1 MITRLDKIERIV
13 QKGTLL
19 KSVQCNCHQVLEKR
33 RKYLFILPFM
43 IFVLQLEAQIF
54 LKAPEKKT
62 FMYEKEEISY
72 YDSWASQL
80 RIANATVLK
89 KDSLIKEFRF
99 NDLNNA
105 YWNRFVLYYQMATID
120 PNDIL
125 YPFFDGIEFDKD
137 VFCDSYRNIFQ
148 FPNGNSNPKTLGN
161 RFTHFKKQLE
171 IMDNVC
177 DCVFKSYNPKLL
189 KILDELK
196 ENDQNLRN
204 KFEVL
209 PFAQKKLD
217 SINLT
222 IVMDLYERYGY
233 LNRKLVGVDYE
244 AHMFY
249 IILHSDLETMERFL
263 PIIHK
268 EIEEGRLSSNVY
280 PLLHD
285 RINMIKGL
293 PQEFGTQNIYNPK
306 LKSYELYKTIG
317 KVQVNINR
325 KKYGMKP
332 LE

>member
-1 MITRLDKIERIV
+1 MITRLDKKERIV
-13 QKGTLL
+13 QKGTFL
-19 KSVQCNCHQVLEKR
+19 KSVQYSCHQVLENR

-43 IFVLQLEAQIF
+43 IFVLQLDAQIF

-105 YWNRFVLYYQMATID
+105 YWNRFVTYFKMV
-120 PNDIL
+120 PNDANDIYYL
-125 YPFFDGIEFDKD
+125 FFDGIEFDKD
-137 VFCDSYRNIFQ
+137 EFCYKYRTILRD
-148 FPNGNSNPKTLGN
+148 KTRETVNTGHRLKHYIN
-161 RFTHFKKQLE
+161 QVKL
-171 IMDNVC
+171 MDNVC

-222 IVMDLYERYGY
+222 IVLDLYERYGY
-233 LNRKLVGVDYE
+233 LNRMLVGVDYE

-268 EIEEGRLSSNVY
+268 EIEEGRLSPGVY

-285 RINMIKGL
+285 RINMLKGV
-293 PQEFGTQNIYNPK
+293 PQEFGTQNKYNPK
-306 LKSYELYKTIG
+306 LKTYELYKTIG
-317 KVQVNINR
+317 KIQVNINR
-325 KKYGMKP
+325 KKYGMKH